1 MIATRTSFVLLHYSL
16 VFFQVLASIICHCNT
31 NIDNVFLG
39 SLLHLKQP
47 KYSSL
52 YWFFCHFET
61 HSLKNFVF
69 YLFFILHSRFF
80 FFLVFSSFSPLS
92 LIIALFSSNAADA
105 SIFFYYFFCFHV
117 KILHSFFLFFY
128 F

>member
-80 FFLVFSSFSPLS
+80 FLVFSSFSPLS